1 MARGRKAPI
10 ASHTGRPACSA
21 PAFFMGWP
29 LMHITSRRQALHAL
43 AACGLS
49 AAWPSK
55 AAAPWPQAPLRLIV
69 GFTPGSSPDQLARLL
84 AEPLSQALH
93 QAVVVENKPGA
104 AGNLGAEAVAKAV
117 DGHTLGLVPNGPLT
131 SSPHLFPQL
140 GYTAASFTPITL
152 VASAPLLLVA
162 SKQVPFE
169 SPAAFM
175 AAARQGG
182 NRWNYGSVG
191 IGSAGHLGME
201 FLRRKTGFD
210 AVHVPYAGA
219 PQVLTALVSGEV
231 QMAILPLGPSLPLV
245 RAGRVAG
252 VALTSASRSTLAPEF
267 APLADAGVGGVNIE
281 VWNGVVLPAR
291 APADQAE
298 RLAATLGGIIRS
310 PAIRQKLFDLG
321 WRAEGT
327 APQALRQRMQDDA
340 ATYGALIR
348 SLGLRL

>member
-1 MARGRKAPI
+1 MDITRRRLGL
-10 ASHTGRPACSA
+10 HT
-21 PAFFMGWP
+21 
-29 LMHITSRRQALHAL
+29 L
-43 AACGLS
+43 AALGLS
-49 AAWPSK
+49 AAGRLK
-55 AAAPWPQAPLRLIV
+55 AAPAWPQGPLRLIV

-93 QAVVVENKPGA
+93 QPVVVDNKPGA

-117 DGHTLGLVPNGPLT
+117 DGHTLGLIPNGPLT

-162 SKQVPFE
+162 SKQTPFDT
-169 SPAAFM
+169 PAAFL

-182 NRWNYGSVG
+182 ARWNYGSVG

-201 FLRRKTGFD
+201 LLRSKAGFG

-267 APLADAGVGGVNIE
+267 APLLDAGVAGVNIE
-281 VWNGVVLPAR
+281 VWNGVVLPAK
-291 APADQAE
+291 APAAQAE
-298 RLAATLGGIIRS
+298 RLAAELGAIIRT
-310 PAIRQKLFDLG
+310 PTLRQKLFDQG

-327 APQALRQRMQDDA
+327 APAALRQRMQDDA
-340 ATYGALIR
+340 ATYGALIK